1 MTGGMFSSVIKF
13 VLINLIL
20 SLLFIDARVLGS
32 LTKLFYTHSGADFLT
47 SGYNMEYDTEIS
59 FFYLIFIRLVG
70 FLYLIFS
77 VPVNLAYVAYTAHR
91 YNAPWYIQAY
101 NLIRDPL
108 IVPLIECSWL
118 SGMNA
123 AFNDHALFLRL
134 QDKLF
139 WNDHF
144 EANGAPTPKVVGT
157 VKQGKI
163 VKNRFY
169 TAGGAYIVKP
179 IVGGLGNHIA
189 LFNEQ
194 NPPTTGEF
202 IIQEQVI
209 QKGTKGHFR
218 IVTLFD
224 GTNCEVV
231 SLYMCINGKD
241 KLASNNH
248 AGGRCHDVDI
258 QKGEVRYMHGLDTD
272 LLAKYFP
279 KQLLKQ
285 AIIKS
290 TELHKALPKYIVTV
304 GWDVMITDSGLYF
317 LEGNVPA
324 GTVLETD
331 RMYYEKALPINKR
344 IHEVVFSR

>member
-1 MTGGMFSSVIKF
+1 MFLSIIKF

-20 SLLFIDARVLGS
+20 SLLFIDARIFRS
-32 LTKLFYTHSGADFLT
+32 ATKLLYTHGGADFLT

-59 FFYLIFIRLVG
+59 LFYLIFIRLLIS
-70 FLYLIFS
+70 LYLIFS
-77 VPVNLAYVAYTAHR
+77 VPVNLVYVAFTAHR
-91 YNAPWYIQAY
+91 YNAPWYNQLY
-101 NLIRDPL
+101 NIIRNPTTA
-108 IVPLIECSWL
+108 PMFECSWL

-123 AFNDHALFLRL
+123 AFNDHPLFLRL
-134 QDKLF
+134 QDKIF
-139 WNDHF
+139 WNDLF
-144 EANGAPTPKVVGT
+144 EAHGALTPKIVGT

-194 NPPTTGEF
+194 QPPTTGEF

-209 QKGTKGHFR
+209 QKDTKGHFR

-224 GTNCEVV
+224 GKNCEAV

-248 AGGRCHDVDI
+248 AGGRCHDVDV
-258 QKGEVRYMHGLDTD
+258 KEGTVRYMREMETD
-272 LLAKYFP
+272 LLGRFFS

-285 AIIKS
+285 AIVKS
-290 TELHKALPKYIVTV
+290 TELHKALPNYVVTV
-304 GWDVMITDSGLYF
+304 GWDVMITDNGVYF
-317 LEGNVPA
+317 LEGNVPS
-324 GTVLETD
+324 GTVLERD
-331 RMYYEKALPINKR
+331 RMYYEKAVPINKM
-344 IHEVVFSR
+344 IYDVIFSR